1 MKKRSAIIV
10 AIVFMMIGFAAVSTT
25 LIINGNAKVSENNED
40 FSVIFT
46 AATLDGKDVYSSAV
60 DDTKKAITFISKNLM
75 RVGDTSTLTY
85 EVTNNS
91 ANYDAEVKVTCVP
104 KTGTTTKYTSIK
116 NELENDAAIV
126 KAKTSLNGTLTI
138 TLNKTVMEETT
149 EEYKCSLEFNAV
161 ERNALAKAKNNYIL
175 TKADG
180 NTSKY
185 AEIGDTI
192 SIENEKF
199 YVISNNNHIVSALA
213 YYNLNIGNNSVAGT
227 IGIQNENAKGWN
239 AGNVSP
245 YPGSVKFS
253 NNNNWNFDNNGAIN
267 IREQEGQI
275 KAALYDETDGYE
287 NYIKSFGIKATI
299 RMASKGELENLG
311 CTSGGSGCLN
321 SQYPWIYTS
330 SYWLSTPDSN
340 DSAKVYVVYSESSM
354 ITREFN
360 YDSMDFGVRPVIEF
374 SENL

>member
-1 MKKRSAIIV
+1 MKKSAIIV

-46 AATLDGKDVYSSAV
+46 AATLDGKDVYSSVV
-60 DDTKKAITFISKNLM
+60 DDTKKAITFTSKNLM

-104 KTGTTTKYTSIK
+104 KTGTTAKYTSIK
-116 NELENDAAIV
+116 NELEGNATVV
-126 KAKTSLNGTLTI
+126 KAKETLNGTLTI
-138 TLNKTVMEETT
+138 ILNKTAMEETT
-149 EEYKCSLEFNAV
+149 EEYTCNLGFDAV
-161 ERNALAKAKNNYIL
+161 ERNELAKAKNNYIL

-227 IGIQNENAKGWN
+227 IGMQNENAKGWN

-275 KAALYDETDGYE
+275 KTALYDETDGYE

-311 CTSGGSGCLN
+311 CTSGVSGCLN

-340 DSAKVYVVYSESSM
+340 DSTKVYVVYSESSM

>member
-1 MKKRSAIIV
+1 MKKSAIII

-46 AATLDGKDVYSSAV
+46 AATLDGKDVYSSVV
-60 DDTKKAITFISKNLM
+60 DDTKKAITFTSKNLM

-91 ANYDAEVKVTCVP
+91 ANYDAEVKITCVP
-104 KTGTTTKYTSIK
+104 KTGTTAKYTSIK
-116 NELENDAAIV
+116 NELEGNATVV
-126 KAKTSLNGTLTI
+126 KAKETLNGTLTI
-138 TLNKTVMEETT
+138 ILNKTAMEETT
-149 EEYKCSLEFNAV
+149 EEYTCNLGFDAV
-161 ERNALAKAKNNYIL
+161 ERNELAKAKNNYIL

-227 IGIQNENAKGWN
+227 IGMQNENAKGWN

-275 KAALYDETDGYE
+275 KTALYDETDGYE

-311 CTSGGSGCLN
+311 CTSGVSGCLN

-340 DSAKVYVVYSESSM
+340 DSTKVYVVYSESSM

>member
-46 AATLDGKDVYSSAV
+46 AATLDGKDVYSSVV
-60 DDTKKAITFISKNLM
+60 DDTKKAITFTSKNLM

-104 KTGTTTKYTSIK
+104 KTGTTAKYTSIK
-116 NELENDAAIV
+116 NELEGNATVV
-126 KAKTSLNGTLTI
+126 KAKETLNGTLTI
-138 TLNKTVMEETT
+138 ILNKTAIEETT
-149 EEYKCSLEFNAV
+149 EEYTCNLGFDAV
-161 ERNALAKAKNNYIL
+161 ERNELAKAKNNYIL

-192 SIENEKF
+192 CIENEKF

-275 KAALYDETDGYE
+275 KTALYDETDGYE

-311 CTSGGSGCLN
+311 CTSGVSGCLN

-340 DSAKVYVVYSESSM
+340 DSTKVYVVYSESSM